1 MSGNHFQRAMHDDHY
16 SLMSYTSKSCVMP
29 FLASTTTSSIL
40 VCASSIP
47 SSVHL
52 NAHRHLLLLP
62 SSLNLMQ
69 LRMLSCTDFMQ
80 FCIAKMTRSFGTTHH
95 FPTSSSVRLR
105 HDQHSSSTVVGF
117 PCQLTRPTTML
128 FSQNVASMS

>member
-1 MSGNHFQRAMHDDHY
+1 MSNNHFQRVMHRNRY
-16 SLMSYTSKSCVMP
+16 ALTSYTDKSCVMP
-29 FLASTTTSSIL
+29 FLALLATSSSL

-117 PCQLTRPTTML
+117 PC
-128 FSQNVASMS
+128 